1 MKLATGLSLALQGL
15 ALPAFLL
22 AGTAHGA
29 DAPVVVTS
37 IKPVHSLVSAIMQ
50 GVGTPELIVDGAAS
64 PHTYSMKPS
73 NAKALQDAKVVF
85 WVGPGMEAF
94 LEKPLEALGED
105 ASVAELDKAPGLTK
119 LKFREGGAFEAHDH
133 GDEDHDGDAH
143 DHGHDHAEKAGE
155 HSHVA
160 EAHDHDSHGHGDH
173 DHAHGDHDHNH
184 GAFDTHLWLDP
195 MNAKAM
201 AAEITTTLVA
211 ADPANALA
219 YQANAEALNTKL
231 DALDKEI
238 AGIVSPVKDKPF
250 IVFHDAYQYFEN
262 RYHVRVAGSITVSP
276 ETIPGAERIAEI
288 HKKVADL
295 GATCVFAEPQFQP
308 RLVDVVLE
316 GTKAKAGVLDPEAA
330 TLDAGPDLYFTLMRG
345 IANNLKD
352 CLSRES

>member
-1 MKLATGLSLALQGL
+1 MKLATGLPLALQGL
-15 ALPAFLL
+15 AVPALLL
-22 AGTAHGA
+22 AGAAHSA

-94 LEKPLEALGED
+94 LEKPLEALGSD
-105 ASVAELDKAPGLTK
+105 ASIAELDRAPGLTK
-119 LKFREGGAFEAHDH
+119 LSFREGGAFEAHDY
-133 GDEDHDGDAH
+133 DDHDGDAH
-143 DHGHDHAEKAGE
+143 EAGHDHAEAAGGHDHAKE
-155 HSHVA
+155 AAGHDHDHAA
-160 EAHDHDSHGHGDH
+160 EAHDDH
-173 DHAHGDHDHNH
+173 DHDHGH

-219 YQANAEALNTKL
+219 YQNNAEALNAKL
-231 DALDKEI
+231 DALDTEL
-238 AGIVSPVKDKPF
+238 ASIVSPVKDKPF

-262 RYHVRVAGSITVSP
+262 RYKVRVAGSITVSP

-288 HKKVADL
+288 HKKVSDL

-330 TLDAGPDLYFTLMRG
+330 TLDAGPDLYFKLMRG